1 MDLIGSE
8 SPDLLTD
15 TAIAHHKMSSF
26 WNMICFPRRRF
37 TSGQSK
43 SKQRQR
49 RRNKGNVV
57 TLQRRK
63 LLDDTGHF
71 QDTQSV
77 TAHEATQPT
86 EKPPQTNVPNK
97 RRRVQDIF
105 NTDPHSPAL
114 RDGEQTFL
122 DPYEHKHS
130 DNFTHMK
137 VPSLFIDN
145 NRPKRPHSDT
155 NNVESMYGYVPKTMQ
170 NLYTSTALE
179 GQKIE
184 DYFTSLHNDIYF
196 SKFANSEAV
205 TKDKAGSVLQR
216 IPFTRASSSASA
228 QEEKVSLIEEND
240 PVNEMD
246 IGQFN
251 DVKQWQN
258 TLAPRTEYNME
269 ASFHSMLNSVE
280 EVLY

>member
-1 MDLIGSE
+1 
-8 SPDLLTD
+8 
-15 TAIAHHKMSSF
+15 MSSF

-37 TSGQSK
+37 SSGQSK
-43 SKQRQR
+43 NKQRQR

-77 TAHEATQPT
+77 TANEATQPT
-86 EKPPQTNVPNK
+86 EKPPQNDVPNK
-97 RRRVQDIF
+97 RRRIQDIF

-114 RDGEQTFL
+114 RDSEQSSF

-145 NRPKRPHSDT
+145 NRPKRPHSDV

-184 DYFTSLHNDIYF
+184 DYFSSLHNDIYF

-205 TKDKAGSVLQR
+205 TKDKTESILQR
-216 IPFTRASSSASA
+216 VPFTRASSLSSAP
-228 QEEKVSLIEEND
+228 EEKVSLLEENYPD
-240 PVNEMD
+240 TEMD

-251 DVKQWQN
+251 DVNQWEN
-258 TLAPRTEYNME
+258 PLAPRTEYNME
-269 ASFHSMLNSVE
+269 EKFRSIFNSVE